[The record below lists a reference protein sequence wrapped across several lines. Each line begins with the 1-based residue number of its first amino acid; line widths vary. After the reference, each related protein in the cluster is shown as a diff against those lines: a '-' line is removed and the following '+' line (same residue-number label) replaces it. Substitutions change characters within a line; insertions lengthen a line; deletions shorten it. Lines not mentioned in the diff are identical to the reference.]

1 MCEQPNKQKEK
12 RYKRAGLMEE
22 VPLRKVSIGKKKKT
36 HPSYR
41 PQNDAFEFGPQN
53 LAEL

>member
-22 VPLRKVSIGKKKKT
+22 VPLRKVSIGKKK